1 MKLIV
6 ITSGSYPYGGAATN
20 RHLSYLKGLVELGIK
35 VHLLILQKDNQQ
47 SNLSNKPSGI
57 FNGISFEYANWD
69 GYSKNLWRKIVN
81 RFKALW
87 IAKQKL
93 NKMIEETGS
102 DLKLL
107 ILTTRPID
115 IKPFLKIAKKKNI
128 PTFHERTEYPYLNKK
143 SLFQKAE
150 LYYYL
155 NYIIPKFNGVF
166 VITNALVNYFRP
178 FLSPTEKILLLPM
191 TVDYKRF
198 ADKSKCIESY
208 GKYIAYCGSMYTN
221 KDGVPDLIQA
231 FNHFCKSND
240 EVKLV
245 LIGDN
250 TNQQAFHHIKEL
262 IDNSPYKN
270 RIFCTGQIE
279 SDQMPA
285 YLNSAAILA
294 LARPDNIQAQ
304 GGFPTKLGEYLATGN
319 PVVITNVGE
328 HSLYLKDGV
337 SAYIAPPGNSIFFG
351 ERLLEAIN
359 NKEKSKS
366 IGIEGQKIA
375 LKYFNY
381 KTQAQNLYTF
391 LNLNSNEN

>member
-1 MKLIV
+1 MKLVV
-6 ITSGSYPYGGAATN
+6 ITTGSYPYGGAATN
-20 RHLSYLKGLVELGIK
+20 RHLSYLKGLVELGVK

-47 SNLSNKPSGI
+47 SNLSNKPKGI
-57 FNGISFEYANWD
+57 FNGISFEYANWNS
-69 GYSKNLWRKIVN
+69 YSKNLAHKIVK
-81 RFKALW
+81 RLKALW
-87 IAKQKL
+87 VAKQKL
-93 NKMIEETGS
+93 NKIIEEGGT

-107 ILTTRPID
+107 ILTTHPID
-115 IKPFLKIAKKKNI
+115 IRPFLKIAKKQSV
-128 PTFHERTEYPYLNKK
+128 PVFHERTEYPFLNKN
-143 SLFQKAE
+143 SIFQKAE

-166 VITNALVNYFRP
+166 VITNALVNYFQP

-191 TVDYKRF
+191 TVDYERF
-198 ADKSKCIESY
+198 ADKSKRIESY
-208 GKYIAYCGSMYTN
+208 GKYIAYCGSMYTD

-240 EVKLV
+240 EVNLV

-250 TNQQAFHHIKEL
+250 ANQQAFHHLKEL
-262 IDNSPYKN
+262 IDNSPYKH

-279 SDQMPA
+279 SVQMPA
-285 YLNSAAILA
+285 YLNAATILA

-319 PVVITNVGE
+319 PVVITDVGE

-337 SAYIAPPGNSIFFG
+337 SAFLVPPGDNILFG
-351 ERLLEAIN
+351 QRLLDAIN
-359 NKEKSKS
+359 DGEKSKA

-375 LKYFNY
+375 VKYFNY
-381 KTQAQNLYTF
+381 KTQAQNLYNF
-391 LNLNSNEN
+391 FNLNTNEN